1 MTRLLELK
9 QPDHAPEYL
18 CLFIF
23 FVWSLMSGLSDNN
36 NILKKNSLILN
47 EHLKQ
52 EVNRIYFVILELIF
66 FLDVIS
72 TAVCLE

>member
-1 MTRLLELK
+1 
-9 QPDHAPEYL
+9 
-18 CLFIF
+18 
-23 FVWSLMSGLSDNN
+23 MSGLSDNN
-36 NILKKNSLILN
+36 NIKKNSLIFN